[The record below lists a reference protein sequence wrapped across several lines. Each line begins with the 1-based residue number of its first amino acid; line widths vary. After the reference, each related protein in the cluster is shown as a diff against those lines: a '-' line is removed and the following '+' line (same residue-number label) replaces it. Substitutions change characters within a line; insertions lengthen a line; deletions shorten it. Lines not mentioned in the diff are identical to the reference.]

1 MEKDEVQKSEIVKQI
16 LACLLNRNEKI
27 EKKGPVVINEES
39 TTEGVRSE
47 YDHIEKELG
56 EKREEWV
63 AQSQTLVTGPDG
75 KRFDVVYVSTKDG
88 RMHTF
93 CFDITKFYGK
103 KEK

>member
-1 MEKDEVQKSEIVKQI
+1 MDKDKGPKSEIAKQI

-39 TTEGVRSE
+39 TIKGVQSE
-47 YDHIEKELG
+47 YAHIEKELG

-63 AQSQTLVTGPDG
+63 SRSQTLVTGPDG
-75 KRFDVVYVSTKDG
+75 KTFDVVYVATKDG

-93 CFDITKFYGK
+93 CFDITKFHGK